1 MKDNALIENDLV
13 TCLMDKTDKLYHALR
28 SLVFLHGCEQEGL
41 ESGMPTPEQ
50 WEQAVDAA
58 HRALKEAS
66 MDGLREKTPCCNWR
80 YIFAQRS
87 FWKTE
92 CGNIA
97 DDPAGDFCQHC
108 GRTIK
113 RSES

>member
-1 MKDNALIENDLV
+1 MGEIMCPKDLIDWVQKE
-13 TCLMDKTDKLYHALR
+13 KLDSILYDIELLPEQISSAHGVCALR
-28 SLVFLHGCEQEGL
+28 GFQYGW
-41 ESGMPTPEQ
+41 M
-50 WEQAVDAA
+50 A
-58 HRALKEAS
+58 
-66 MDGLREKTPCCNWR
+66 REIRCCNWR

-97 DDPAGDFCQHC
+97 DDPVDDFCPYC
-108 GRTIK
+108 GRKIK